1 MAMSVNPAIEGN
13 QPLSSGHCDP
23 AAMIGP
29 RSTVP
34 IRARGHVVPHQQA
47 AHMTATGRTCT
58 RAKALA
64 SRGPSTHDSQDGWAA
79 LATAGNVERYQK
91 MQSASCVL
99 ADRTPDALGVGGH
112 GQVGDAERSE
122 GVEDCVHD
130 GRCGGD

>member
-47 AHMTATGRTCT
+47 VHMTATGRTCT
-58 RAKALA
+58 RGKTLA
-64 SRGPSTHDSQDGWAA
+64 NRGPSTHDGLAAPALDETTRNPLSQRKRPSGNFPDGQFVVPAK
-79 LATAGNVERYQK
+79 AGTQEQVTEIPGFPLSRER
-91 MQSASCVL
+91 
-99 ADRTPDALGVGGH
+99 RI
-112 GQVGDAERSE
+112 
-122 GVEDCVHD
+122 
-130 GRCGGD
+130 

>member
-47 AHMTATGRTCT
+47 AHMTATGRLCT
-58 RAKALA
+58 RVKKLLRA
-64 SRGPSTHDSQDGWAA
+64 
-79 LATAGNVERYQK
+79 
-91 MQSASCVL
+91 
-99 ADRTPDALGVGGH
+99 GGH
-112 GQVGDAERSE
+112 PHMTMQGCHCEERSDE
-122 GVEDCVHD
+122 AISRRLAAPVIVVHSL
-130 GRCGGD
+130 

>member
-58 RAKALA
+58 RGKTLA
-64 SRGPSTHDSQDGWAA
+64 NRGPSTHDRDHFVVARSPQGDEAKSRAA
-79 LATAGNVERYQK
+79 SRLYRPV
-91 MQSASCVL
+91 
-99 ADRTPDALGVGGH
+99 
-112 GQVGDAERSE
+112 
-122 GVEDCVHD
+122 
-130 GRCGGD
+130 

>member
-58 RAKALA
+58 RGKTLA
-64 SRGPSTHDSQDGWAA
+64 NRGPSTHDNLSS
-79 LATAGNVERYQK
+79 RI
-91 MQSASCVL
+91 SADL
-99 ADRTPDALGVGGH
+99 ADRLGDPFGARDVELFQRGR
-112 GQVGDAERSE
+112 ER
-122 GVEDCVHD
+122 H
-130 GRCGGD
+130 R

>member
-47 AHMTATGRTCT
+47 VHMTATGRTCT
-58 RAKALA
+58 RGKTLA
-64 SRGPSTHDSQDGWAA
+64 NRGPSTHDNSSLRRGGAA
-79 LATAGNVERYQK
+79 E
-91 MQSASCVL
+91 SALPTPLSEAVADEVGSSTLDSGRIRQHIRDAVFVL
-99 ADRTPDALGVGGH
+99 L
-112 GQVGDAERSE
+112 S
-122 GVEDCVHD
+122 
-130 GRCGGD
+130 

>member
-47 AHMTATGRTCT
+47 AHMTATGRLCT
-58 RAKALA
+58 RVKKLLRA
-64 SRGPSTHDSQDGWAA
+64 
-79 LATAGNVERYQK
+79 
-91 MQSASCVL
+91 
-99 ADRTPDALGVGGH
+99 GGH
-112 GQVGDAERSE
+112 PHMTVWPIWSNLLCCRDRLPAPLDA
-122 GVEDCVHD
+122 GVEPRRAGYGPWLRLS
-130 GRCGGD
+130 GRE

>member
-47 AHMTATGRTCT
+47 VHMTATGRTCT
-58 RAKALA
+58 RGKTLA
-64 SRGPSTHDSQDGWAA
+64 NRGPSTHDSEA
-79 LATAGNVERYQK
+79 LPRK
-91 MQSASCVL
+91 L
-99 ADRTPDALGVGGH
+99 ADLLGDYGEFLQRCDDDRLPRLERLFELAGG
-112 GQVGDAERSE
+112 
-122 GVEDCVHD
+122 GVDVL
-130 GRCGGD
+130 

>member
-58 RAKALA
+58 RGKTLA
-64 SRGPSTHDSQDGWAA
+64 NRGPSTHDRVGAIQLIRTALTADAA
-79 LATAGNVERYQK
+79 GREAMR
-91 MQSASCVL
+91 
-99 ADRTPDALGVGGH
+99 AL
-112 GQVGDAERSE
+112 DLPLSL
-122 GVEDCVHD
+122 
-130 GRCGGD
+130 